1 MLDKASLALIPSGTK
16 ASKLYSVLPANGN
29 GDFTHTRGSTA
40 TRVNKDGLIESV
52 ATNVPRLDY
61 PLIDGVVQS
70 CPVLLLEP
78 SRTNR
83 NQDTEAFNNW
93 GNGGSLVT
101 ANQAISPDGSLTA
114 DELTKTSSFNAISRS
129 NTMSTSGINVVYSI
143 FVKKDTTDNITLR
156 LAGSSNDVRRS
167 FNLSNKTSR
176 ASGGNQTGFVSEKID
191 EYPNGWYRVSIV
203 CTTDS
208 TTLTTNVYA
217 GQAGNTTFD
226 GEVYIWGSQLEE
238 GDYITSY
245 IPNSS
250 GTTTRSADVCNDAGT
265 SAEFNDLESGF
276 FVEIEGF
283 EDGNTN
289 RYIIITDGAG
299 SPYTNTIGVLYRN
312 DGQLRVLHNG
322 LDFADAICIVDVDQ
336 TVNHKIAVRYKENDM
351 AVYIDGV
358 SQTIRA
364 SFVYQTVSGL
374 DQLKFSQ
381 PNSTSNAFYGKTKQ
395 VMVFNQALTDS
406 ELETLTSWDSFND
419 MATGQLYTIE

>member
-1 MLDKASLALIPSGTK
+1 MSLYDKASIALIPSGTK

-40 TRVNKDGLIESV
+40 TRLNKDGLIESV

-61 PLIDGVVQS
+61 PLIDGAVQD
-70 CPVLLLEP
+70 CPALLLEP

-114 DELTKTSSFNAISRS
+114 DELTKTSSFSAISRS

-156 LAGSSNDVRRS
+156 LAGSSNDVRR
-167 FNLSNKTSR
+167 FFDLSSETSG

-250 GTTTRSADVCNDAGT
+250 GTTTRSADVCNGSGT
-265 SAEFNDLESGF
+265 SAEFKDSEGVLFTEVSALANSGGLR
-276 FVEIEGF
+276 EIAVSNGSNSQAVQIKYTSTNNRINGTIATTSGTIGMTFDVPSLLDYHKICLKYKASDFALWVDGF
-283 EDGNTN
+283 EVNTN
-289 RYIIITDGAG
+289 T
-299 SPYTNTIGVLYRN
+299 TVN
-312 DGQLRVLHNG
+312 DTPSGLNQ
-322 LDFADAICIVDVDQ
+322 LDFDRA
-336 TVNHKIAVRYKENDM
+336 
-351 AVYIDGV
+351 DGV
-358 SQTIRA
+358 N
-364 SFVYQTVSGL
+364 
-374 DQLKFSQ
+374 D
-381 PNSTSNAFYGKTKQ
+381 FYGKTKQ
-395 VMVFNQALTDS
+395 LMTFKTALTDN
-406 ELETLTSWDSFND
+406 ELETLTSYDSFDD